1 MIEEINPNLTLPEKL
16 NSIKISKRL
25 DNYRPHSD
33 HNKNLK
39 LVFYIY
45 ENGKKERKDNN
56 DDEKYGVYQFKDNEN
71 PFEENIDDKKLI
83 SKRTQL
89 SIDFNNFNY
98 KDPNIYFTTKF
109 SEICD
114 LVHFSCATHV
124 PLVLEGDSG
133 QGKKKAIYYVAE
145 YLGLE
150 IIHKVLSKSTK
161 SDELLMNMIISK
173 SKNNETI
180 IEYKETDITQALK
193 EKNSKKIIIFDEIN
207 NASLPVLDLLS
218 NIFNLEDNRN
228 IFLPDGTEL
237 KIGNINIIGIINRSN
252 NESLLDRIPLNLKS
266 NSIYHIVENPNGDDF
281 TKIITN
287 LFTNIHYDENS
298 KKEYVENYFSNHS
311 SLNEEEKKSILENKE
326 EINKYYQEARENEY
340 KLFAKK
346 FIEALTIV
354 KVIQLNLDLL

>member
-1 MIEEINPNLTLPEKL
+1 MEFKPGLILSAIFKDKSLILKNISKVKTSVLERFNELFSDKNIITLSEDTTNTFTSEDNKELKGFKNFKIIATSSLNDQITLSESILSRFSIINVEDYNEKEKTIVLNKKADKEEKLIEEIKPNLTLAEKL

-56 DDEKYGVYQFKDNEN
+56 DDEKYKIYKFKDNEN

-133 QGKKKAIYYVAE
+133 QGKKK
-145 YLGLE
+145 
-150 IIHKVLSKSTK
+150 
-161 SDELLMNMIISK
+161 
-173 SKNNETI
+173 
-180 IEYKETDITQALK
+180 Q
-193 EKNSKKIIIFDEIN
+193 
-207 NASLPVLDLLS
+207 
-218 NIFNLEDNRN
+218 
-228 IFLPDGTEL
+228 
-237 KIGNINIIGIINRSN
+237 
-252 NESLLDRIPLNLKS
+252 
-266 NSIYHIVENPNGDDF
+266 
-281 TKIITN
+281 
-287 LFTNIHYDENS
+287 
-298 KKEYVENYFSNHS
+298 
-311 SLNEEEKKSILENKE
+311 
-326 EINKYYQEARENEY
+326 
-340 KLFAKK
+340 
-346 FIEALTIV
+346 FIM
-354 KVIQLNLDLL
+354 